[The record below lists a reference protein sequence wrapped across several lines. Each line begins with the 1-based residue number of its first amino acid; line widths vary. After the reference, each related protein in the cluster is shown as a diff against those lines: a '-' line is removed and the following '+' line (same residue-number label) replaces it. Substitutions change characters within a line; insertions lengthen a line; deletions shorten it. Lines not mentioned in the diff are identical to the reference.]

1 MTARRIDQARP
12 CHDLAATAAGRPMS
26 YQLVVVARPDDWD
39 AYHSIRRIEL
49 FEARG
54 RIGVYDPDHADDRAP
69 DHFPLLLKWNG
80 TAIATT
86 RLDVRAAGLA
96 IVRLVAV
103 VHAEQ
108 RKGHGRALAAR
119 TEAFA
124 RDRGVTRLL
133 VNAAADAVGFYERIG
148 FVREPWDA
156 AELVG
161 WNAHSVQMAKSLA

>member
-1 MTARRIDQARP
+1 MSYE
-12 CHDLAATAAGRPMS
+12 LAAVTRPE
-26 YQLVVVARPDDWD
+26 DWQ
-39 AYHSIRRIEL
+39 AYHSIRRVEL

-54 RIGVYDPDHADDRAP
+54 RIGVYDPDHADERAP
-69 DHFPLLLKWNG
+69 NHFPLLLKWNG
-80 TAIATT
+80 RGIATT
-86 RLDVRAAGLA
+86 RLDVRESGLA

-103 VHAEQ
+103 VETEQ

-124 RDRGVTRLL
+124 RERGVTRLL

-148 FVREPWDA
+148 FVRESWDA

-161 WNAHSVQMAKSLA
+161 WNADSVQMAKTLA

>member
-1 MTARRIDQARP
+1 
-12 CHDLAATAAGRPMS
+12 MS
-26 YQLVVVARPDDWD
+26 YELVVVTRPKDWE
-39 AYHSIRRIEL
+39 AYHSIRRVEL

-54 RIGVYDPDHADDRAP
+54 RIGVYDPDHPDERASNQ
-69 DHFPLLLKWNG
+69 FPLLLKWNG
-80 TAIATT
+80 RGIATT
-86 RLDVRAAGLA
+86 RLDVRDSSFA

-108 RKGHGRALAAR
+108 RKGHGRALADR

-124 RDRGVTRLL
+124 RDRGATRLL

-148 FVREPWDA
+148 FVREIWDA

-161 WNAHSVQMAKSLA
+161 WNTDSVQMAKSLA

>member
-1 MTARRIDQARP
+1 LIIRHARDRATRRARRP
-12 CHDLAATAAGRPMS
+12 TSYELA
-26 YQLVVVARPDDWD
+26 VVTRAEDWD
-39 AYHSIRRIEL
+39 AYHSIRRVEL

-69 DHFPLLLKWNG
+69 NHFPLLLKWNG
-80 TAIATT
+80 RGIATT
-86 RLDVRAAGLA
+86 RLDLRGSGLA

-103 VHAEQ
+103 VKTEQ

-133 VNAAADAVGFYERIG
+133 VNAAADAVGFYERLG
-148 FVREPWDA
+148 FVREGWDTV
-156 AELVG
+156 ELVG
-161 WNAHSVQMAKSLA
+161 WNADSVQMAKTLA

>member
-1 MTARRIDQARP
+1 
-12 CHDLAATAAGRPMS
+12 MS
-26 YQLVVVARPDDWD
+26 YELAVVTRPEDWE

-54 RIGVYDPDHADDRAP
+54 RMGVYDADHADDRAP
-69 DHFPLLLKWNG
+69 NHFPLLLKWNG
-80 TAIATT
+80 RGIATT
-86 RLDVRAAGLA
+86 RLDLRESGLA

-103 VHAEQ
+103 VKAEQ
-108 RKGHGRALAAR
+108 RKGHGHVLAAR

-124 RDRGVTRLL
+124 RDRGVIKLL

-148 FVREPWDA
+148 FVRETWDA

-161 WNAHSVQMAKSLA
+161 WNTDSVQMAKSLA

>member
-1 MTARRIDQARP
+1 LSGDHGETKMGYE
-12 CHDLAATAAGRPMS
+12 LA
-26 YQLVVVARPDDWD
+26 VVTRPDDWET
-39 AYHSIRRIEL
+39 YHSIRRVVL

-54 RIGVYDPDHADDRAP
+54 RIGVYDPDRADERAP

-80 TAIATT
+80 CGIATT
-86 RLDVRAAGLA
+86 RLDVRESGQA

-103 VHAEQ
+103 VRSEQ

-124 RDRGVTRLL
+124 RDCGVNKLL

-148 FVREPWDA
+148 FVREPWNA

-161 WNAHSVQMAKSLA
+161 WNADSVQMAKTLA

>member
-1 MTARRIDQARP
+1 
-12 CHDLAATAAGRPMS
+12 MS
-26 YQLVVVARPDDWD
+26 YELVVVTRPDEW
-39 AYHSIRRIEL
+39 AGYHAIRRVEL

-54 RIGVYDPDHADDRAP
+54 RIGVYDADHTDVRAP
-69 DHFPLLLKWNG
+69 NQFPLLLEWYG

-86 RLDVRAAGLA
+86 RLDVRESGFAM
-96 IVRLVAV
+96 VRLVAV
-103 VHAEQ
+103 VKAEQ
-108 RKGHGRALAAR
+108 RRGHGRVLAAR

-148 FVREPWDA
+148 FVRETWNT

-161 WNAHSVQMAKSLA
+161 WNADSVQMAKSLA

>member
-1 MTARRIDQARP
+1 
-12 CHDLAATAAGRPMS
+12 MS
-26 YQLVVVARPDDWD
+26 YELAVVTRPEDCD
-39 AYHSIRRIEL
+39 AYHFIRRVEL

-54 RIGVYDPDHADDRAP
+54 RFGVYDPDHRDERAP
-69 DHFPLLLKWNG
+69 NHFPLLLKWNG
-80 TAIATT
+80 RGIATT
-86 RLDVRAAGLA
+86 RLDVRQSDLA

-103 VHAEQ
+103 VKAEQ

-124 RDRGVTRLL
+124 RDRGVTKLL

-148 FVREPWDA
+148 FVREPWDR

-161 WNAHSVQMAKSLA
+161 WNADSVQMAKTLA

>member
-1 MTARRIDQARP
+1 
-12 CHDLAATAAGRPMS
+12 MS
-26 YQLVVVARPDDWD
+26 YELAVVTRPEEWE

-54 RIGVYDPDHADDRAP
+54 RIGVYDADHNDDRAP
-69 DHFPLLLKWNG
+69 NHFPLLLKWNG
-80 TAIATT
+80 RGIATT
-86 RLDVRAAGLA
+86 RLDVRESGLA

-103 VHAEQ
+103 VKAEQ
-108 RKGHGRALAAR
+108 RKGHGRVLAAR

-124 RDRGVTRLL
+124 RDRGVTKLL

-148 FVREPWDA
+148 FVRETWDA

-161 WNAHSVQMAKSLA
+161 SNTDSVQMAKSLA